1 VSPARQG
8 LLFPGDAP
16 LDCSAEVE
24 TPFDALL
31 EEIREFWTPLR
42 DKPEE
47 TLERVLCALW
57 RTAAGAP
64 VSADRAVRDGLPSL
78 DSAATGRLREL
89 LARKRSGVPLAHLTQ
104 RQTFLGLELLAGP
117 DALIPRKET
126 EILGRA
132 ALAKLH
138 CLAQA
143 RGALT
148 VIDVCTGSGNLALAY
163 AHYEPGA
170 RVYASDLC
178 QSAVDLSR
186 RNLEHLSSQ
195 RDLCGRVEFRQGD
208 LLEPFDTAEFHGKCD
223 FLSCNPPYISAS
235 KVKQMHPEI
244 AQFEPEAA
252 FNGGV
257 YGVSILM
264 KLLKN
269 APRFLKP
276 GSWLGFEVGLGQGAL
291 TARQLEKNPA
301 FSAVETCAD
310 EAGEIRA
317 IFAKSKGLA
326 GA

>member
-1 VSPARQG
+1 
-8 LLFPGDAP
+8 
-16 LDCSAEVE
+16 LDCSIIGREAGLDARTAFEGLLDEV
-24 TPFDALL
+24 
-31 EEIREFWTPLR
+31 RQFWVPLS

-47 TLERVLCALW
+47 TPERLLCALW

-64 VSADRAVRDGLPSL
+64 VSAHRALRDGLAPL
-78 DSAATGRLREL
+78 DAAAAARLGEL
-89 LARKRSGVPLAHLTQ
+89 LARKKSGVPLAHLTE
-104 RQTFLGLELLAGP
+104 RQNFLGLELLAGP

-126 EILGRA
+126 EILGRT

-148 VIDVCTGSGNLALAY
+148 VIDACTGSGNLALAY

-170 RVYASDLC
+170 RVHASDLSP
-178 QSAVDLSR
+178 SAVDLAR

-195 RDLCGRVEFRQGD
+195 RDLRARVEFRQGD
-208 LLEPFDTAEFHGKCD
+208 LLEPFDNADFLGKCD

-244 AQFEPEAA
+244 SGFEPEAA

-276 GSWLGFEVGLGQGAL
+276 DSWLGFEVGLGQGAQ

-301 FSAVETCAD
+301 FSAVETCVD

-317 IFAKSKGLA
+317 IFARTKPA
-326 GA
+326 VVT